1 MADRAPPRRVD
12 GLLLVDK
19 PLGPTSNAVL
29 QRVKRLYNAAKAGHG
44 GTLDPMASGLL
55 AIVFGEAAKFSSAL
69 LGGDKTYTGIIQL
82 GVSTA
87 TGDAEG
93 EVTERRAVN
102 PDAIDLDRLH
112 QAFTG
117 EITQTPPNYSAIKV
131 DGRPLYAYAREGAA
145 VAAQPR
151 QVRIEA
157 LELTLVAPDRLR
169 FSVTC
174 GGGTYIRSLAE
185 DIGRTIGCGAHLS
198 ELRRVASGPLTLQAA
213 VGYDALEALSDAQ
226 RLAKLLPPD
235 TLLYG
240 LPRLELDDATVA
252 DLIHGRRTGAP
263 IGQAV
268 GKSKIYERSGQFL
281 GVAEV
286 TADGRLVPVRLM
298 ATGAAAADAERRP

>member
-1 MADRAPPRRVD
+1 MAERAPPRRVD

-19 PLGPTSNAVL
+19 PSGPTSNAVL
-29 QRVKRLYNAAKAGHG
+29 QRVKRLYNAVKAGHG

-69 LGGDKTYTGIIQL
+69 LEGDKTYTGIMQL
-82 GVSTA
+82 GVTTT

-93 EVTERRAVN
+93 DVLERRAV
-102 PDAIDLDRLH
+102 DASAIDLERL
-112 QAFTG
+112 QREFSG
-117 EITQTPPNYSAIKV
+117 EIIQTPPNYSAIKV

-151 QVRIEA
+151 QVRIEK
-157 LELTLVAPDRLR
+157 LELTFELPDRLR
-169 FSVTC
+169 FAVTC

-185 DIGRTIGCGAHLS
+185 DIGSTIGCGAHLA
-198 ELRRVASGPLTLQAA
+198 ELRRVASGPLTLQSA
-213 VGYDALEALSDAQ
+213 VRYDLLESLSAEQ

-240 LPRLELDDATVA
+240 LPRLDLDAETA
-252 DLIHGRRTGAP
+252 ANLIHGRRATAPTGQP
-263 IGQAV
+263 V
-268 GKSKIYERSGQFL
+268 GKSKVYERSGQFL

-286 TADGRLVPVRLM
+286 TSDGRLVPVRLM
-298 ATGAAAADAERRP
+298 ATGGAAANAGNPH

>member
-1 MADRAPPRRVD
+1 MVERVPPRRVD

-19 PLGPTSNAVL
+19 PSGPTSNAVL

-55 AIVFGEAAKFSSAL
+55 AIVFGEAAKFSAAL
-69 LGGDKTYTGIIQL
+69 LEGDKTYTGVIQL
-82 GVSTA
+82 GVTTT

-93 EVTERRAVN
+93 EVSERRRVDAG
-102 PDAIDLDRLH
+102 AIDTEGLCRR
-112 QAFTG
+112 FTG

-145 VAAQPR
+145 IAAKPR
-151 QVRIEA
+151 QVRIEKLQLA
-157 LELTLVAPDRLR
+157 FEPPDRLR

-185 DIGRTIGCGAHLS
+185 DIGRSIGCGAHLAA
-198 ELRRVASGPLTLQAA
+198 LRRVASGPLTEQMA
-213 VGYDALEALSDAQ
+213 VRYETLETLTDEQ
-226 RLAKLLPPD
+226 RLAALLPPD

-240 LPRLELDDATVA
+240 LPRLELDDRTAA
-252 DLIHGRRTGAP
+252 NLLQGRRTVAP
-263 IGQAV
+263 AGQSV

-286 TADGRLVPVRLM
+286 TPDGRLVPVRLM
-298 ATGAAAADAERRP
+298 ATG

>member
-1 MADRAPPRRVD
+1 MAERVPPRRVD

-19 PLGPTSNAVL
+19 PVGPTSNAVL

-69 LGGDKTYTGIIQL
+69 LAGDKTYTGVIQL
-82 GVSTA
+82 GVTTT

-93 EVTERRAVN
+93 AVTERHTVDAG
-102 PDAIDLDRLH
+102 AIDVAGLCRR
-112 QAFTG
+112 FTG

-145 VAAQPR
+145 VTARPR
-151 QVRIEA
+151 QVRIE
-157 LELTLVAPDRLR
+157 ELQLAVEPPDRLR
-169 FSVTC
+169 FAVTC

-185 DIGRTIGCGAHLS
+185 DIGRSIGCGAHLA
-198 ELRRVASGPLTLQAA
+198 ELRRVASGPLTEQMT
-213 VGYDALEALSDAQ
+213 VRYDTLETLTDEQ
-226 RLAKLLPPD
+226 RLAALLPPD

-240 LPRLELDDATVA
+240 LPRLELDDSTVA
-252 DLIHGRRTGAP
+252 DLVHGRRTGAP
-263 IGQAV
+263 IGHSI

-298 ATGAAAADAERRP
+298 ATGQAAAKAGHRL